1 MEATKLECWQK
12 PQPAA
17 PTALSKSQPQ
27 SQADSTSPSLGSKL
41 AFPLPT
47 QGQRKGQRHS

>member
-12 PQPAA
+12 PQPAD
-17 PTALSKSQPQ
+17 PTALLQSVPQ
-27 SQADSTSPSLGSKL
+27 SQAGSTSPSLGSKL
-41 AFPLPT
+41 AFSLPT